1 VSAKDGKCGRGGKLP
16 PERRDTRRR
25 FEQWAH
31 NPACEANTLSA
42 VHGISMAEV
51 AKREGLTPSMGQSPF
66 AVARGQTFE
75 RGLFR
80 DGAAELRAELERV
93 GVLPNGSTGLLDLR
107 MKQIGGPMLDLDAA
121 RDATRDLLRAF
132 GRADPNRRPSIIA
145 SATLLI
151 PSGVMLP
158 EALLVVDVI
167 AATYTA
173 RDVVL
178 TVGEIKTYPD
188 RGGHTDTGE
197 LATARAQAGV
207 YVHAL
212 RMVAEEL
219 GVQDHVR
226 VSERGFLVLSRP
238 GFNRPS
244 VRANE
249 DLKYQAWRAQRG
261 FGQLEA
267 AAARLPAVET
277 ADGVNAP
284 ARLDA
289 VRSAATAYHETCVSF
304 CDRAPACFA
313 AAIKGGSAAVLGED
327 VERFLG
333 TVSLERATALMDGAR
348 PGNEAEADLQRRL
361 AEQP

>member
-1 VSAKDGKCGRGGKLP
+1 MRKRTVPGAE

-31 NPACEANTLSA
+31 NPTCEANTLSA

-51 AKREGLTPSMGQSPF
+51 AREEGLTPSMGQSPF

-80 DGAAELRAELERV
+80 DGAAELRAELERA
-93 GVLPNGSTGLLDLR
+93 GVLPLGSSGLLDLR
-107 MKQIGGPMLDLDAA
+107 LRRHGGPMPDLDAA
-121 RDATRDLLRAF
+121 RAATLDLLRAV

-173 RDVVL
+173 SDVVL

-212 RMVAEEL
+212 RMVAKEL
-219 GVQDHVR
+219 GLADRIR

-249 DLKYQAWRAQRG
+249 DLKYQAWRAERG
-261 FGQLEA
+261 FKQLEA
-267 AAARLPAVET
+267 AAARLPVVQG
-277 ADGVNAP
+277 ADLTNAP
-284 ARLDA
+284 ARLQA
-289 VRSAATAYHETCVSF
+289 VRGAATAYHETCVTF

-313 AAIKGGSAAVLGED
+313 AAFDAGSAALLGED

-333 TVSLERATALMDGAR
+333 SVPLERAMALMDGSQPR
-348 PGNEAEADLQRRL
+348 NEAEEDLRRRL
-361 AEQP
+361 AEQ